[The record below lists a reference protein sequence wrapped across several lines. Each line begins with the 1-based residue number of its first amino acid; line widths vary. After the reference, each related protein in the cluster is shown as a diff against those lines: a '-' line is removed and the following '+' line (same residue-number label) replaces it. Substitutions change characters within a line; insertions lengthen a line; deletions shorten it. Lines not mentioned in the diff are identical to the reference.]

1 MSFAH
6 EVKLEVLESNTKNEC
21 CKLAFLSGVIHSC
34 GELTKSGKEFYLEL
48 KTDIDKVYDAVND
61 CLKTLYGEYAEV
73 KLDDDANINK
83 AVRYVISLPKSCT
96 NQILFDC
103 GIAKLT
109 INNEF
114 TFVQGIDEHII
125 ENDCC
130 AKNYIR
136 GVFATSSTSNI
147 VLNGQKTSNRSFSG
161 YHWEF
166 VFVSEAF
173 ADDFSNLLFSQG
185 IANKKSKRK
194 NLYVLYIKEAEIVS
208 DLFAIVGAFKGLLKL
223 QNEMALRDV
232 RNNINRQN
240 NCLNA
245 NITKTVNA
253 SLNQINAIN
262 TIDNLLGF
270 DKLPKNLRELCLVRL
285 ANPEESLDNLT
296 KLLSTPITKS
306 GINHQFRRLIKIANN
321 LKQKE
326 PIEAEETEDDKNI
339 DK

>member
-6 EVKLEVLESNTKNEC
+6 DVKLEVLENNIQNEC
-21 CKLAFLSGVIHSC
+21 CKLAFLSAVIHSC
-34 GELTKSGKEFYLEL
+34 GELTKSGKEFFLEL
-48 KTDIDKVYDAVND
+48 KTDIDKVYDIVND

-73 KLDDDANINK
+73 RLDDDTNINK
-83 AVRYVISLPKSCT
+83 AVRYIISLPKSCT

-103 GIAKLT
+103 GIAKLSL
-109 INNEF
+109 NNEF
-114 TFVQGIDEHII
+114 TIIQGIDEHII
-125 ENDCC
+125 ENECC

-136 GVFATSSTSNI
+136 GVFATTSTSNI
-147 VLNGQKTSNRSFSG
+147 VLNGEKISNRSFSG

-185 IANKKSKRK
+185 IANKKSRRK
-194 NLYVLYIKEAEIVS
+194 NLFVLYIKEAEIVS

-232 RNNINRQN
+232 RNNINRQT

-253 SLNQINAIN
+253 SINQINAIN
-262 TIDNLLGF
+262 NIDRLMGF
-270 DKLPKNLRELCLVRL
+270 EKLPKNLRELCLVRL

-296 KLLSTPITKS
+296 KLLSTSITKS
-306 GINHQFRRLIKIANN
+306 GISHQFRRLIKISERLVKEELANN
-321 LKQKE
+321 EKE
-326 PIEAEETEDDKNI
+326 NETENNE
-339 DK
+339 

>member
-6 EVKLEVLESNTKNEC
+6 EVKLEVLETPTKNEC
-21 CKLAFLSGVIHSC
+21 CKLAFLSAVIHSC
-34 GELTKSGKEFYLEL
+34 GELTKSGKEFFLEL
-48 KTDIDKVYDAVND
+48 KTDIEKVYNEVNE

-73 KLDDDANINK
+73 NLDDDANINK
-83 AVRYVISLPKSCT
+83 SVRYVISLPKSIT

-103 GIAKLT
+103 GIAKFS

-114 TFVQGIDEHII
+114 TLIQGIDEHII

-130 AKNYIR
+130 AKSYIK
-136 GVFATSSTSNI
+136 GVFATASTSNI
-147 VLNGQKTSNRSFSG
+147 ILNEGNMEDARTFSG

-166 VFVSEAF
+166 VFTSEAF

-185 IANKKSKRK
+185 ITNKKSKRK
-194 NLYVLYIKEAEIVS
+194 NLFVLYIKEAEVVS
-208 DLFAIVGAFKGLLKL
+208 DLFAIVGAFKSLLKL
-223 QNEMALRDV
+223 QNEIAFREV

-253 SLNQINAIN
+253 SIKQIQAIN
-262 TIDNLLGF
+262 KIEQTIGF
-270 DKLPKNLRELCLVRL
+270 EKLPQNLRELCLVRL

-296 KLLSTPITKS
+296 KLLSTTITKS
-306 GINHQFRRLIKIANN
+306 GINHQFRRLIKIADKIDASL
-321 LKQKE
+321 LKTTDTDE
-326 PIEAEETEDDKNI
+326 N
-339 DK
+339 